1 MQRKGYYLNHN
12 PRSSALLA
20 LSKRHL
26 AVVPIL
32 RRESRTQAHVPG
44 SQARSTEAA
53 STGRMWM
60 KSAIVE
66 REAGDLPAERVLLQD
81 GIQRFPS
88 FWKLHLMLGQLE
100 ERAGNLGAFRM

>member
-1 MQRKGYYLNHN
+1 
-12 PRSSALLA
+12 
-20 LSKRHL
+20 
-26 AVVPIL
+26 
-32 RRESRTQAHVPG
+32 
-44 SQARSTEAA
+44 
-53 STGRMWM
+53 M

-100 ERAGNLGAFRM
+100 ERAGNLGAFRMQGPVLLLVCMLPELIQGLGNVCAVARWQISRLWFWHALPGSLPGTGLHSHHAGQYDCS